1 MLRGTFTRVALTAA
15 LASEL
20 AVPGHAR
27 DRRCYAGVMRSSLR
41 EAEKHGARS
50 RRRAGGSAAMGNRH
64 RDRA

>member
-50 RRRAGGSAAMGNRH
+50 RDAGLGLRCHGQSAP
-64 RDRA
+64 